1 MDTINFSYVLEVAK
15 EKNVSRA
22 ARNLY
27 ISQPAL
33 SQALKRIDKTYGIT
47 IFDKD
52 FNLTKKGEIF
62 VKYAVEIEKNIN
74 YLKRELDT
82 DELNIG
88 ISQFYGKY
96 YLNQIL
102 LSISRLNPE
111 VKVNIKED
119 TSKYLEDDIV
129 KGDLDIGFMP
139 TPILNNLK
147 HKTLFSEK
155 LVLAMPKNFKEK
167 DLKNKDHNLLTMHK
181 GSKLRD
187 LSDEFIDKNNIKVKD
202 IIEATNLDT
211 INSLI
216 ISKNAIALLPDI
228 IERLDGINYMKTDLS
243 REFDIVYKNSNKL
256 NMDKFVEIF
265 LEISKKVTI

>member
-33 SQALKRIDKTYGIT
+33 SQAIKRIEKSYGIT
-47 IFDKD
+47 LFDKD

-62 VKYAVEIEKNIN
+62 VKYAAEIEKNVN
-74 YLKRELDT
+74 FLERELDT
-82 DELNIG
+82 EELNIG

-102 LSISRLNPE
+102 LSVSKINPGI
-111 VKVNIKED
+111 KINIKED

-147 HKTLFSEK
+147 HKILFTEK
-155 LVLAMPKNFKEK
+155 LVLGMPEEFNLDELDKIE
-167 DLKNKDHNLLTMHK
+167 HNLLTMHK

-187 LSDEFIDKNNIKVKD
+187 LSDEIINEHNIKVKD
-202 IIEATNLDT
+202 VFEATNLDT

-216 ISKNAIALLPDI
+216 LSKDAIALLPDI
-228 IERLDGINYMKTDLS
+228 IERLPGVKYIETEIERY
-243 REFDIVYKNSNKL
+243 FAIVYKNSNKL
-256 NMDKFVEIF
+256 DMDKFVELY
-265 LEISKKVTI
+265 LEI